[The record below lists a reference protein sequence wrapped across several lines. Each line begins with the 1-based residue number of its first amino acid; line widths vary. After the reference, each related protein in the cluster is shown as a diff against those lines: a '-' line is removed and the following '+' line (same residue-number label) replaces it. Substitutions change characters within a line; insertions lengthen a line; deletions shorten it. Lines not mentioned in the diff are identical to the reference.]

1 MPLYY
6 YAMLILFI
14 LLIFMVVLFYFS
26 KRKNASDLLY
36 MEGVRE
42 ENLGHLKQAVTAYKK
57 ALLQTDHFRFQA
69 TLKSKIANRIKVLQT
84 VIKYEASFHRTD

>member
-1 MPLYY
+1 MPFYS
-6 YAMLILFI
+6 YAILILFI
-14 LLIFMVVLFYFS
+14 ILIFLVVLFYFS
-26 KRKNASDLLY
+26 KKKNTSELLY

-42 ENLGHLKQAVTAYKK
+42 ENLGHLKLAVIAYKK

-69 TLKSKIANRIKVLQT
+69 TLKSKIINKIKVLQT